1 MGKKKKIM
9 KNIESLKKNIE
20 EHKKKIEEY
29 KKQDGKNYALI
40 AYWERE
46 TEKRE
51 EEVEKELE
59 KLEK

>member
-1 MGKKKKIM
+1 MGTKKKII
-9 KNIESLKKNIE
+9 KSIESLKRNIK
-20 EHKKKIEEY
+20 EHREKIEEY

-40 AYWERE
+40 AYWEKE

-51 EEVEKELE
+51 EEVKKELE